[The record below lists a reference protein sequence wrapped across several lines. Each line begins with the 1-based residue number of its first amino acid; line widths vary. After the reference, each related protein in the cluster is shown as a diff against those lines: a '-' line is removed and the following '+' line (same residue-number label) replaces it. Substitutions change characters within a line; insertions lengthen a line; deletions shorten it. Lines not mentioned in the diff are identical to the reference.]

1 MTSNPL
7 DDLIQQVVRNLPE
20 GMQQLRED
28 ASRNLRASLEAG
40 LKKLDLV
47 TRVEFDVQRQLLE
60 RAQQQLKVLADKL
73 TELETQIKK
82 RDT

>member
-28 ASRNLRASLEAG
+28 AGRNLRAGLEAG

-47 TRVEFDVQRQLLE
+47 TRVEFDVQCQLLE
-60 RAQQQLKVLADKL
+60 RSQQQLKVLADKL
-73 TELETQIKK
+73 TELETQLKK

>member
-7 DDLIQQVVRNLPE
+7 DDLIQQIVRNLPE

-28 ASRNLRASLEAG
+28 ASRNLRAGLEAG

-60 RAQQQLKVLADKL
+60 RSQQQLKVLADKL
-73 TELETQIKK
+73 TELETQLKK
-82 RDT
+82 RDA

>member
-28 ASRNLRASLEAG
+28 ASRNLRAGLEAG

-60 RAQQQLKVLADKL
+60 RSQQQLKVLADKL
-73 TELETQIKK
+73 TELETQLKK

>member
-28 ASRNLRASLEAG
+28 ASRNLRAGLEAG

-47 TRVEFDVQRQLLE
+47 TRVEFDVQCQLLE
-60 RAQQQLKVLADKL
+60 RSQQQLKVLADKL
-73 TELETQIKK
+73 TELETQLKK
-82 RDT
+82 RDA

>member
-1 MTSNPL
+1 MISNPL

-28 ASRNLRASLEAG
+28 ASRNLRAGLEAG

-47 TRVEFDVQRQLLE
+47 TRVEFDVQCQLLE
-60 RAQQQLKVLADKL
+60 RSQQQLKVLADKL
-73 TELETQIKK
+73 TELETQLKK
-82 RDT
+82 RDA